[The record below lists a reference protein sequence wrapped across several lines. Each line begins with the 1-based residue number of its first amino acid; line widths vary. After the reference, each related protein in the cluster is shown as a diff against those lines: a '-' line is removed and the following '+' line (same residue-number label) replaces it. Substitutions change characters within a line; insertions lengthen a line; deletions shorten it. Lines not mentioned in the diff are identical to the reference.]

1 MEPGLKKDDV
11 VLVRKVDF
19 FPFYQKSG
27 LEIEDLEDA
36 ESNSPKIDEE
46 TDRIKTLRMNRSV
59 GRMPISQY
67 TIWSSPPTSLPG
79 DIVVFKNP
87 QTFLPLEVEMK
98 RLIGLGGQRI
108 RPKDSYSKITNI
120 PPYSIWVE
128 NDTKLDPG
136 DSRIFGPVSKKLVL
150 GQADYIIWPPSRWG
164 KIDRKRPAV
173 GRAWWA

>member
-1 MEPGLKKDDV
+1 M
-11 VLVRKVDF
+11 
-19 FPFYQKSG
+19 
-27 LEIEDLEDA
+27 
-36 ESNSPKIDEE
+36 
-46 TDRIKTLRMNRSV
+46 IKTLFFTTRLHV
-59 GRMPISQY
+59 ISFHLLLK
-67 TIWSSPPTSLPG
+67 T
-79 DIVVFKNP
+79 N
-87 QTFLPLEVEMK
+87 MK
-98 RLIGLGGQRI
+98 I

-128 NDTKLDPG
+128 NDTKLDSG